1 MDYIEYATEKAS
13 VDELKADIRKRL
25 ESKESFQALEKYN
38 AEILKTA
45 VNNAEVDIPQ
55 VMIDDKIDQMIE
67 ELSMKLETQRMNLDD
82 YLKYMGQDMDKLKEQ
97 YAEPA
102 KENVKMDLVLEA
114 IAKAENIE
122 VKDIDLQAEIITMAQ
137 NFGADP
143 KEVYKIIM
151 KEHRVPML
159 VQSVGRKKAASFI
172 LKNAV
177 DTNEKADEPK
187 VEQVKAEEKPE
198 A

>member
-1 MDYIEYATEKAS
+1 M
-13 VDELKADIRKRL
+13 
-25 ESKESFQALEKYN
+25 
-38 AEILKTA
+38 KTA

-67 ELSMKLETQRMNLDD
+67 ELAMKLETQRMSLDD
-82 YLKYMGQDMDKLKEQ
+82 YLKYMGQDMDKLKEH

-143 KEVYKIIM
+143 KEVYKIIL

-177 DTNEKADEPK
+177 DPNEDKKEEAKAE
-187 VEQVKAEEKPE
+187 EVKAED
-198 A
+198 